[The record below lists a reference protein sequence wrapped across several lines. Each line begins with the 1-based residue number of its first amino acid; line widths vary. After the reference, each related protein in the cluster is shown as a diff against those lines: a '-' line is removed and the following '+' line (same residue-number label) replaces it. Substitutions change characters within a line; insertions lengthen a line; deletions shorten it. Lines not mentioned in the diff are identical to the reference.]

1 MILPGRVLIPYYVV
15 QILSPVPSCSGSHA
29 AHARTSPGWSDTSP
43 SAARP
48 RISAGAAR
56 PGLRWRWSRTS
67 RGRRACTRIGSSTPA
82 ARAVPARDGYI
93 RRRHPRLQW
102 KRALSRR
109 SSQRRR
115 TAGTPRQGS
124 REQMRR
130 AVPSRFRV
138 TRPHGLVPQP
148 LSRHDVRHGGP
159 ARLRAVVF
167 YVHLCDTT
175 SWDATPRR
183 RGHRR
188 PARHTVSRAP
198 RRAWLGYRARRRA
211 TSGDR
216 PTRGKYNR
224 ASWKGPPK
232 GRVEDLV
239 ELGREPKLALTSA
252 CCAPSRRMI
261 SRLALSTCSGG
272 IEGRPAFAM
281 HAVEE
286 RRKPG
291 QHGIDDRLDATDLM
305 VGPARASPA

>member
-48 RISAGAAR
+48 RISAGAASPWPEVAMVGELRVAVERVRGSARLPR
-56 PGLRWRWSRTS
+56 PQEQFPPGTATS
-67 RGRRACTRIGSSTPA
+67 VAAIPGSNGS
-82 ARAVPARDGYI
+82 ARFHVV
-93 RRRHPRLQW
+93 RLNGGELL
-102 KRALSRR
+102 ALL
-109 SSQRRR
+109 
-115 TAGTPRQGS
+115 GKDPGS
-124 REQMRR
+124 RCAV

-272 IEGRPAFAM
+272 IEGQ
-281 HAVEE
+281 
-286 RRKPG
+286 PG
-291 QHGIDDRLDATDLM
+291 LCR
-305 VGPARASPA
+305 